1 MCARHDSH
9 MKLMPNGETGHID
22 AECREREESKRQRG
36 KRNDAFYV
44 LQVATEIYGLSMH
57 LTTNR
62 EIKTHIAF
70 TVCKP
75 INFWPLNATHIFYV

>member
-9 MKLMPNGETGHID
+9 MKLMPNSETGHID
-22 AECREREESKRQRG
+22 AECREKEESKRQRG

-57 LTTNR
+57 LTTN
-62 EIKTHIAF
+62 
-70 TVCKP
+70 
-75 INFWPLNATHIFYV
+75 